1 MLSYLF
7 YIHDYEAQHVWS
19 TNIVHILGL
28 PGSLW
33 WCSRYGEGGILNATY
48 SGLVA
53 LDTVIDGAIKLPRS
67 NLIARSF

>member
-1 MLSYLF
+1 MEYIILS
-7 YIHDYEAQHVWS
+7 
-19 TNIVHILGL
+19 TIVHILLL

-33 WCSRYGEGGILNATY
+33 RCKYGEGGILNATY

>member
-1 MLSYLF
+1 MKRNMYGVHL
-7 YIHDYEAQHVWS
+7 
-19 TNIVHILGL
+19 VHILGL

-33 WCSRYGEGGILNATY
+33 WCRRYGEGGILNATY

>member
-1 MLSYLF
+1 MLSYLC
-7 YIHDYEAQHVWS
+7 YIHDYEHVWS
-19 TNIVHILGL
+19 AIVHILLL

-33 WCSRYGEGGILNATY
+33 WYKYGEGGILNATY